1 MESNELNNKLHS
13 ILAAIAEGHTCEE
26 ILAADHTL
34 SYHDIFHA
42 IAEAPTSYWERA
54 PARKRGADRAPEP
67 VATPQTSWHQRTD

>member
-42 IAEAPTSYWERA
+42 IAEAPTSYWDRA
-54 PARKRGADRAPEP
+54 PAVGPARRSGPEP
-67 VATPQTSWHQRTD
+67 VAPPQTSWHQRTD